1 MATAVLAFW
10 TDIEPSAEADFNAWY
25 NREHL
30 AERVGVPGFRTGA
43 RYRSVAGRRRYF
55 AFYETDGIAT
65 LTSEAYLARLDN
77 PTPWTRRVMPAM
89 RNATRSAFHVRERL
103 GRGRSGVAATLRFS
117 PIDGREEA
125 LDGWLRRQALP
136 ALLKHPDVV
145 GSQLWRADAAASR
158 PATRERALR
167 GQSDAI
173 ADWALLVEGAEVGAV
188 RAACAAELSRA
199 SLRSRGAAPGMT
211 FGCYRLLYALAA

>member
-25 NREHL
+25 NHQHL

-65 LTSEAYLARLDN
+65 LTSAAYLARLDN

-89 RNATRSAFHVRERL
+89 RNATRSAFHVRDAL
-103 GRGRSGVAATLRFS
+103 GRGRGGIALTLRFA
-117 PIDGREEA
+117 PIGGREEA
-125 LDGWLRRQALP
+125 LDGWIRQKALP
-136 ALLKHPDVV
+136 ALLKHPDVLAA
-145 GSQLWRADAAASR
+145 QLWQADADASR

-167 GQSDAI
+167 GESDAV
-173 ADWALLVEGAEVGAV
+173 ADWALLVEGAEAAAV
-188 RAACAAELSRA
+188 RAACATELNRA
-199 SLRSRGAAPGMT
+199 RLRGRGAAAGMT
-211 FGCYRLLYALAA
+211 VGCYRLLYALAA